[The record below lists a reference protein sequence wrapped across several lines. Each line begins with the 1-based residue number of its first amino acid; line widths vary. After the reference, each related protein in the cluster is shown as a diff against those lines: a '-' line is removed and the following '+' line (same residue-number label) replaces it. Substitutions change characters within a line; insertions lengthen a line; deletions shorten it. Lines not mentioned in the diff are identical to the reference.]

1 MKRRQR
7 SVCDQERPRTDAEW
21 YASVFSAEEWALI
34 QRWLESTPDT
44 LDAEVA
50 VMRVLIRRVMEHVA
64 ADEPGKAL
72 PLVRQ
77 AVDSICRALR
87 AQRVLKGEAADSLA
101 AAFAVALKEIA
112 EEMGVGLGAVGD

>member
-1 MKRRQR
+1 MKRRQQPAAG
-7 SVCDQERPRTDAEW
+7 QERPRTDAEW
-21 YASVFSAEEWALI
+21 YASVFNAEEWALI
-34 QRWLESTPDT
+34 QHWLESTPDT

-50 VMRVLIRRVMEHVA
+50 VMRVLIRRVMERLG
-64 ADEPGKAL
+64 ADDPAKAL

-101 AAFAVALKEIA
+101 AAFAVALREIG
-112 EEMGVGLGAVGD
+112 EELGLEGGG

>member
-1 MKRRQR
+1 MKRRRR
-7 SVCDQERPRTDAEW
+7 SSAGQESPRTDAEW

-34 QRWLESTPDT
+34 QQWLESTPDAVE
-44 LDAEVA
+44 AEVA
-50 VMRVLIRRVMEHVA
+50 VMRVLIRRVMERLG
-64 ADEPGKAL
+64 ADDPAKAL

-101 AAFAVALKEIA
+101 EAFAVALREIG
-112 EEMGVGLGAVGD
+112 EELGVGGSE

>member
-1 MKRRQR
+1 VKQRQR
-7 SVCDQERPRTDAEW
+7 AAAGEKRPRSDGEW
-21 YASVFSAEEWALI
+21 YASVFSAEEWGFI
-34 QRWLESTPDT
+34 RSWLESTPDT

-50 VMRVLIRRVMEHVA
+50 VMRVLIRRVMERLG
-64 ADEPGKAL
+64 ADDPAQAL

-101 AAFAVALKEIA
+101 EAFALALREIG
-112 EEMGVGLGAVGD
+112 EEVGMGGEG